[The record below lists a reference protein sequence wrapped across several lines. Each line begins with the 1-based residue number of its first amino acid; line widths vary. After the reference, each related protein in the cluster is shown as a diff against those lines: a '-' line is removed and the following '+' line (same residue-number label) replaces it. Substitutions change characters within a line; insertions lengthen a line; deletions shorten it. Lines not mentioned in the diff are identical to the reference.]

1 MTKEMDKNTGGEWT
15 HQSHDVTGA
24 MVPEM
29 PATYAERKPIW
40 IVMRRTGMSY
50 RQIGEASG
58 VAHTTVMD
66 ALQESTG
73 VNTPVDLPATV
84 VGKDGKERAATKQKA
99 QTLITSTTGVIAI
112 STAASDNNRRGPS
125 HYASHAA
132 KSGNFEATTRCS
144 QNLGGLSLRVS
155 QLFPVSETPTENQK
169 NKNKVCRNRRT
180 F

>member
-1 MTKEMDKNTGGEWT
+1 MTKKMDKNTGA
-15 HQSHDVTGA
+15 GA

-84 VGKDGKERAATKQKA
+84 VGKGGKERAATKPK
-99 QTLITSTTGVIAI
+99 TRTT
-112 STAASDNNRRGPS
+112 
-125 HYASHAA
+125 
-132 KSGNFEATTRCS
+132 
-144 QNLGGLSLRVS
+144 
-155 QLFPVSETPTENQK
+155 
-169 NKNKVCRNRRT
+169 
-180 F
+180 